1 MACAGNDHMVPPP
14 PALAAAILLSD
25 AVEVAHPHLP
35 TVLRIN
41 TVKSDTSECLIFIS
55 SRLAACEL
63 FSQVYIE
70 LSYTKQNA
78 KV

>member
-25 AVEVAHPHLP
+25 AVGVAHPHLP

-41 TVKSDTSECLIFIS
+41 TVKS
-55 SRLAACEL
+55 
-63 FSQVYIE
+63 V
-70 LSYTKQNA
+70 
-78 KV
+78 